1 MMEHAQAVILR
12 GRLAEVAPKLKELNE
27 RQTAYMAGWLDG
39 ALSMAKRDAREAGEE
54 HREKS

>member
-1 MMEHAQAVILR
+1 MEHAQAVILR

-27 RQTAYMAGWLDG
+27 RQAAYMAGWLDG
-39 ALSMAKRDAREAGEE
+39 AVSMAKRDAREAGEE